1 MHVEGVKQ
9 MFKGNNIAEVDAN
22 HPKEVV
28 LEEIA
33 RLLNIRGDAMNTENV
48 PKRAPKILLTG
59 PPGSGWSTQAEK
71 LSQRLNLV
79 HVTTMVK
86 NEIGK
91 NTWEGKS
98 LWKAIREGKSPP
110 DEYIFKIVRERLS
123 KLDCRINGYVLEGF
137 PSNHR

>member
-1 MHVEGVKQ
+1 

-59 PPGSGWSTQAEK
+59 PPGSG
-71 LSQRLNLV
+71 
-79 HVTTMVK
+79 
-86 NEIGK
+86 
-91 NTWEGKS
+91 
-98 LWKAIREGKSPP
+98 
-110 DEYIFKIVRERLS
+110 
-123 KLDCRINGYVLEGF
+123 
-137 PSNHR
+137 